1 MAKLTVITWY
11 IDYTVSHNRQYDAD
25 YIGKLLEAIYSD
37 RKPP

>member
-11 IDYTVSHNRQYDAD
+11 IDNTVSHNMQVDAD
-25 YIGKLLEAIYSD
+25 YLRKLLEAIYSD